1 MKHICKCA
9 LRSYMTRCL
18 TDARKQ
24 SHLTQA
30 RFSEKLMMDTRS
42 YANLKHGKSLCCTLT
57 FIIYLVFFCKEVD
70 ALIQE
75 KKSMLS
81 FKTCAKSLSLPTRM
95 TAPLLEYSRSPHPP
109 VLRGDFFLLPLD
121 F

>member
-1 MKHICKCA
+1 MKRICKSA

-42 YANLKHGKSLCCTLT
+42 YANLEHGKSLCCTLT
-57 FIIYLVFFCKEVD
+57 FINYLVFLCKDVD
-70 ALIQE
+70 ALIQDLRKIIIASYE
-75 KKSMLS
+75 ND
-81 FKTCAKSLSLPTRM
+81 
-95 TAPLLEYSRSPHPP
+95 RSAS
-109 VLRGDFFLLPLD
+109 
-121 F
+121 

>member
-42 YANLKHGKSLCCTLT
+42 YADLEHGKSLCCTLT
-57 FIIYLVFFCKEVD
+57 FIIYL
-70 ALIQE
+70 IQDLRKIIIASYE
-75 KKSMLS
+75 ND
-81 FKTCAKSLSLPTRM
+81 
-95 TAPLLEYSRSPHPP
+95 RSAS
-109 VLRGDFFLLPLD
+109 
-121 F
+121 

>member
-42 YANLKHGKSLCCTLT
+42 DGY
-57 FIIYLVFFCKEVD
+57 
-70 ALIQE
+70 
-75 KKSMLS
+75 
-81 FKTCAKSLSLPTRM
+81 
-95 TAPLLEYSRSPHPP
+95 PLLRRP
-109 VLRGDFFLLPLD
+109 
-121 F
+121 